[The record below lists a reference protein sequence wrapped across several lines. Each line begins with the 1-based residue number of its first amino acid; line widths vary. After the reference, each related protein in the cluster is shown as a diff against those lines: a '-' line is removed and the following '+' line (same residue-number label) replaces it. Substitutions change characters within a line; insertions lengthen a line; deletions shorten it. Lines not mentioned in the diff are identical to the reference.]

1 LHCLEIVTRPCGCV
15 IAWAK
20 FPVSES
26 PTNIIQ
32 MSTNLFPTADSHPTY
47 IVVDKACRILGTLL
61 STGAADTWFATTQFL
76 VDAFHF
82 KNHKEEIR
90 CQTFCNP
97 APTDG
102 RHPNLITPIK
112 GKDGKVVL
120 QCAFNTEAAEQLNSW
135 FQLYSSQL
143 SHMHPNNHDFL
154 VHVMLTYWHFNSNNA
169 TS

>member
-1 LHCLEIVTRPCGCV
+1 V

-32 MSTNLFPTADSHPTY
+32 VITNLFPTADSCPTY

-61 STGAADTWFATTQFL
+61 LTGAADTWFTTTQFL

-102 RHPNLITPIK
+102 RDPNLIIPIK
-112 GKDGKVVL
+112 GKDGNVVP
-120 QCAFNTEAAEQLNSW
+120 QHAFNTEAAEQLNSW
-135 FQLYSSQL
+135 FQLYSPQL

-154 VHVMLTYWHFNSNNA
+154 VHVMLTHHFNSCNNA
-169 TS
+169 TSL